1 MTTTLYLDVTR
12 AAHETVAKILARRSG
27 VRGGAYRLTMTAK
40 GGSTASVEVSG
51 NDVVLNMPTMP
62 ADALL
67 ARHEADRLVGFV
79 AHECLHVLHTDWN
92 AWRAAV
98 RHGPRVRLWAN
109 ALEDVRIEAR
119 EIRAGHFPALRGLL
133 GALMD
138 HMHYKALTGLTD
150 GRVIGAEIA
159 DAPYVSAV
167 MGRLGNK
174 YDVPS
179 ARNLRRDMSPAV
191 RALVEHA
198 TREVKTCRDTWGVLR
213 LAQALV
219 AMEQATATPPAPD
232 QTPPDQSGQGDDS
245 QDDQSGDSQD
255 SQDDQSG
262 QGDDSQDDQSG
273 DSQDSQD
280 DQSGQGD
287 DSQDDQSGQGD
298 DSQDDQSGQG
308 DDSQDDQSGQGTA
321 PGDGHGDGS
330 DSDADALDPSA
341 TLEDMV
347 QGIRKRNGDAPDA
360 TGSGLHGWS
369 TTHKDYSTQSLNR
382 ASTAGVFNRALPGR
396 AILHGQIS
404 RLLVSEERTWT
415 THRETSGRIDR
426 RAMARLGTGAP
437 DVFSQRHYRPGLD
450 TALAVLIDLSGSMS
464 GDRIEIAKVAAFH
477 IAAAAEDAG
486 ATVGVF
492 GFLTNGG
499 DYNLTAD
506 VRLARAIIVDLIPFG
521 MSVRGNCDRIAAVS
535 PTLTTPL
542 SPAILGVA
550 EALGAQPAARHILMV
565 LTDGDCDFGNV
576 AVTQA
581 CHVAASWG
589 VETVGVG
596 IAAPAVVKAFPD
608 GHSVN
613 VEHLAALGATGL
625 GVLASML
632 EEAAEA

>member
-40 GGSTASVEVSG
+40 GDSTASVEVSG

-98 RHGPRVRLWAN
+98 RCGPRVRLWAN

-138 HMHYKALTGLTD
+138 HMHYKALTGASS

-213 LAQALV
+213 LAQSLV

-245 QDDQSGDSQD
+245 QDDDSQD
-255 SQDDQSG
+255 E
-262 QGDDSQDDQSG
+262 
-273 DSQDSQD
+273 
-280 DQSGQGD
+280 
-287 DSQDDQSGQGD
+287 
-298 DSQDDQSGQG
+298 QSGQG

-330 DSDADALDPSA
+330 DADTDTDALDPSA
-341 TLEDMV
+341 TLEDLV
-347 QGIRKRNGDAPDA
+347 QNIRKRNGDAPDA

-369 TTHKDYSTQSLNR
+369 TTHRDYSTQSLNR
-382 ASTAGVFNRALPGR
+382 AATAGVFNRALPGR

-464 GDRIEIAKVAAFH
+464 GERIEIAKVAAFH

-499 DYNLTAD
+499 DFNLSAD
-506 VRLARAIIVDLIPFG
+506 VRIARAIIVDLIPFG

-550 EALGAQPAARHILMV
+550 EALAAQPAARHILMT

-581 CHVAASWG
+581 CNVAASWG

-596 IAAPAVVKAFPD
+596 IAAPHVVKAFPD

-613 VEHLAALGATGL
+613 VTDLAALGATGL

-632 EEAAEA
+632 EEAATD